1 MILSLK
7 PQGFYRYERQKEEL
21 NPFPGAKIGLEKL
34 KLGAHFREQGAQ
46 NFTGGIR
53 FYWKSI
59 PNRMT
64 SVFVNELSESM
75 PWAVS
80 SWNRR

>member
-1 MILSLK
+1 MK
-7 PQGFYRYERQKEEL
+7 PQGFYRCERQKKKL

-46 NFTGGIR
+46 NSKR
-53 FYWKSI
+53 ELSFYWKSI
-59 PNRMT
+59 PNRLT

-75 PWAVS
+75 PWVVS